1 MRSSW
6 IRLQYKFQIYA
17 APAVGLQCYW
27 TVPGNTG
34 MRPKRKL
41 RAVSANTYMQQKTA
55 GKFLEQYYMHV
66 YIYTPAERAPR
77 RIDGR
82 TRAARCI
89 GAGNLLSRNCNPPRT
104 RCMIGTDG
112 FLFKARAWPQHGKAF
127 YNRFEER
134 SLEAR
139 LRCKAKWQ

>member
-1 MRSSW
+1 MCENDTT
-6 IRLQYKFQIYA
+6 IRANRPFGA
-17 APAVGLQCYW
+17 HPHRAQCYW

-34 MRPKRKL
+34 MRPERKL

-66 YIYTPAERAPR
+66 YIYTPVERAPR
-77 RIDGR
+77 RTAGR
-82 TRAARCI
+82 ALLDVSGRATC
-89 GAGNLLSRNCNPPRT
+89 LSRNCNPPRT

-127 YNRFEER
+127 YNHFEER